1 MELSAE
7 TEVTVGPTRQG
18 HVRPFPQVRP
28 LTSPLISV
36 RCVRSRSRSL
46 DNNRVKNSDKD
57 QEPLALREIKEEIED
72 LKDKIT
78 DLHSK
83 TNEQITQYRNS
94 KESQA
99 SLSLDKASQINL
111 FELPPEVL
119 VERPICGYSSEE
131 ETDSVTI
138 FPSTCERDSGYSE
151 KVQTS
156 DGSPDRSSAHSAHSG
171 RELKTR
177 AFRSSVMSRSER

>member
-7 TEVTVGPTRQG
+7 TEVTVGPAGQG
-18 HVRPFPQVRP
+18 HVRPLPQVRP

-36 RCVRSRSRSL
+36 HCVRSRSRSL
-46 DNNRVKNSDKD
+46 DNNKVKINDKD

-72 LKDKIT
+72 LKGKIT

-111 FELPPEVL
+111 FELPP
-119 VERPICGYSSEE
+119 ERPICGYSSEE

-171 RELKTR
+171 RELKSG